1 MGAWGGQWNES
12 DITGT
17 CTLVSIFY
25 YGCVH
30 PAGLAEAH
38 ESEGGRGKVRLA
50 TQVVRSVAG
59 SNGQSGLKSLGHLE
73 RVRSRSH
80 WRDNTFVTFGIR
92 LRTDMI

>member
-17 CTLVSIFY
+17 CAQVSIFIM
-25 YGCVH
+25 GCVH
-30 PAGLAEAH
+30 PAGLAKAH
-38 ESEGGRGKVRLA
+38 ESEEERGTSGDTGRLFCSGE
-50 TQVVRSVAG
+50 QRSIWTEI
-59 SNGQSGLKSLGHLE
+59 LGRLE
-73 RVRSRSH
+73 RVRSPSH